1 MDRLRRAAGG
11 NMIIDA
17 REMEMDRGELLSEL
31 YVLSAKKEELARKI
45 SRAQQAVTDTVSDLL
60 DQERGGGEAASGIPG
75 VEIVSYL
82 HEFAEKNTDV
92 SDLAAAAALILFL
105 KSVGDNA
112 GLLSLDIPRH
122 MTFTALS
129 MRMPDMIGTE
139 ELREWTDRTLEACG
153 IRERLPERIAIY
165 CTDPGR
171 DALLGN
177 LFQMIEAYDTDS
189 PEGRLSALM
198 ILWQLLDFVNQRRNG
213 PEADTLTIR
222 LILSA
227 LQKAAERAGDDMAEE
242 AALRAGFEGEGKEDA
257 AAIREAMKSVLELE
271 EAFKE
276 TEQKFDR
283 LLGLL

>member
-1 MDRLRRAAGG
+1 
-11 NMIIDA
+11 MIIDA

-60 DQERGGGEAASGIPG
+60 DQERGGSEAASGIPG

-92 SDLAAAAALILFL
+92 SDLAAAAGLILLL
-105 KSVGDNA
+105 KFAGDNA
-112 GLLSLDIPRH
+112 GFLSLDAPRH

-139 ELREWTDRTLEACG
+139 ELRDWADRILHSCG
-153 IRERLPERIAIY
+153 EGERLPERIAIY
-165 CTDPGR
+165 CTDSSR

-177 LFQMIEAYDTDS
+177 LFQMIEAYDTGS
-189 PEGRLSALM
+189 PEGRLSAIR
-198 ILWQLLDFVNQRRNG
+198 ILYQLLDFVSQRRKG
-213 PEADTLTIR
+213 PEADTQAIR

-227 LQKAAERAGDDMAEE
+227 LQTAAEKAGDDMAEE
-242 AALRAGFEGEGKEDA
+242 AALRAGFQGEGKEDA
-257 AAIREAMKSVLELE
+257 AAIREAMQSVLELG

>member
-1 MDRLRRAAGG
+1 
-11 NMIIDA
+11 MIIDA
-17 REMEMDRGELLSEL
+17 REMEMDRSELLSEL

-82 HEFAEKNTDV
+82 HDFAEKNADV
-92 SDLAAAAALILFL
+92 SDLAAAAALVLLL
-105 KSVGDNA
+105 KFAGDN
-112 GLLSLDIPRH
+112 GSLLSLDIPRQ

-139 ELREWTDRTLEACG
+139 ELRDYADSVLRSCG
-153 IRERLPERIAIY
+153 GEERLPERIAIY
-165 CTDPGR
+165 CTDPSR

-177 LFQMIEAYDTDS
+177 LFQMIEAYDTGS
-189 PEGRLSALM
+189 SQGRLSAVR
-198 ILWQLLDFVNQRRNG
+198 ILCQLLDFVSQRKKG

-227 LQKAAERAGDDMAEE
+227 LQKAAERAGDDMAGEE
-242 AALRAGFEGEGKEDA
+242 VLRAGFEGVGKEDA
-257 AAIREAMKSVLELE
+257 AAIREAMKSVLELG

-276 TEQKFDR
+276 AEQKFDR
-283 LLGLL
+283 LLSLL

>member
-1 MDRLRRAAGG
+1 
-11 NMIIDA
+11 MIIDA

-60 DQERGGGEAASGIPG
+60 DQERGGSEAASGIPG

-92 SDLAAAAALILFL
+92 SDLAAAAGLILLL
-105 KSVGDNA
+105 KFAGDNA
-112 GLLSLDIPRH
+112 GFLSLDVPRH

-139 ELREWTDRTLEACG
+139 ELRDWADRILHSCG
-153 IRERLPERIAIY
+153 ERERLPERIAIY
-165 CTDPGR
+165 CTDSSR

-177 LFQMIEAYDTDS
+177 LFQMIEAYDTGRA
-189 PEGRLSALM
+189 EGRLSAVR
-198 ILWQLLDFVNQRRNG
+198 ILYQLLDFVSQRRKG
-213 PEADTLTIR
+213 PEADTQAIR

-227 LQKAAERAGDDMAEE
+227 LQKAAEKAGDDMAEE
-242 AALRAGFEGEGKEDA
+242 AALRASFQGEGKEDA
-257 AAIREAMKSVLELE
+257 AAIREAMKSVLELG

>member
-1 MDRLRRAAGG
+1 
-11 NMIIDA
+11 MIIDA

-92 SDLAAAAALILFL
+92 SDLAAAAGLILLL
-105 KSVGDNA
+105 KFAGDNA
-112 GLLSLDIPRH
+112 GFLSLDVPRH

-139 ELREWTDRTLEACG
+139 ELRDWADRVLRSCG
-153 IRERLPERIAIY
+153 EEERLPERIAIY
-165 CTDPGR
+165 CTDSSR

-177 LFQMIEAYDTDS
+177 LFQMIEAYDTGRA
-189 PEGRLSALM
+189 EGRLSAVR
-198 ILWQLLDFVNQRRNG
+198 ILYQLLDFVSQRRKG
-213 PEADTLTIR
+213 PEADTQAIR

-227 LQKAAERAGDDMAEE
+227 LQKAAVKAGDDMAEE
-242 AALRAGFEGEGKEDA
+242 AALRASFQGEGKEDA
-257 AAIREAMKSVLELE
+257 AAIREAMKSVLELG

>member
-1 MDRLRRAAGG
+1 
-11 NMIIDA
+11 MIIDT

-92 SDLAAAAALILFL
+92 SDLAAAAGLILLL
-105 KSVGDNA
+105 KFAGDNA
-112 GLLSLDIPRH
+112 GFLSLDVPRH

-139 ELREWTDRTLEACG
+139 ELRDWADRILHSCG
-153 IRERLPERIAIY
+153 ERERLPERIAIY
-165 CTDPGR
+165 CTDPSQ

-177 LFQMIEAYDTDS
+177 LFQMIEAYDTGRA
-189 PEGRLSALM
+189 EGRLSAVR
-198 ILWQLLDFVNQRRNG
+198 ILYQLLDFVSQRRKG
-213 PEADTLTIR
+213 PEADTQAIR

-227 LQKAAERAGDDMAEE
+227 LQKAAEKAGDDMAEE
-242 AALRAGFEGEGKEDA
+242 AALRASFQGEGKEDA
-257 AAIREAMKSVLELE
+257 AAIREAMKSVLELG

>member
-1 MDRLRRAAGG
+1 
-11 NMIIDA
+11 MIIDA
-17 REMEMDRGELLSEL
+17 REMEMDRSELLSEL
-31 YVLSAKKEELARKI
+31 YVLSAKKEELARMI

-82 HEFAEKNTDV
+82 HDFAEKNADV
-92 SDLAAAAALILFL
+92 SDLAAAAALVLLL
-105 KSVGDNA
+105 KFAGDN
-112 GLLSLDIPRH
+112 GSLLSLDIPRQ

-139 ELREWTDRTLEACG
+139 ELRDYADSVLRSCG
-153 IRERLPERIAIY
+153 REERLPERIAIY
-165 CTDPGR
+165 CTDPSR

-177 LFQMIEAYDTDS
+177 LFQMIEAYDTGS
-189 PEGRLSALM
+189 SQGRLSAVR
-198 ILWQLLDFVNQRRNG
+198 ILCQLLDFVSQRKKG

-227 LQKAAERAGDDMAEE
+227 LQKASETAGDDMAGEE
-242 AALRAGFEGEGKEDA
+242 VLRAGFEGVGKEDA
-257 AAIREAMKSVLELE
+257 AAIREAMKSVLELG

-276 TEQKFDR
+276 AEQKFDR
-283 LLGLL
+283 LLSLL

>member
-1 MDRLRRAAGG
+1 
-11 NMIIDA
+11 MIIDA
-17 REMEMDRGELLSEL
+17 REMEMDRSELLSEL

-82 HEFAEKNTDV
+82 HDFAEKNADV
-92 SDLAAAAALILFL
+92 SDLAAAAALVLLL
-105 KSVGDNA
+105 KFAGDN
-112 GLLSLDIPRH
+112 GSLLSLDIPRQ

-139 ELREWTDRTLEACG
+139 ELRDYADSVLRSCG
-153 IRERLPERIAIY
+153 REERLPERIAVY
-165 CTDPGR
+165 CTDPSR

-177 LFQMIEAYDTDS
+177 LFQMIEAYDTGS
-189 PEGRLSALM
+189 SQGRLSAVR
-198 ILWQLLDFVNQRRNG
+198 ILCQLLDFVSQRKKG

-227 LQKAAERAGDDMAEE
+227 LQKAAERAGDDMAGE
-242 AALRAGFEGEGKEDA
+242 AVLRAGFEGEGKEDA
-257 AAIREAMKSVLELE
+257 AAIREAMKSVLELG

-276 TEQKFDR
+276 AEQKFDR
-283 LLGLL
+283 LLSLL

>member
-1 MDRLRRAAGG
+1 
-11 NMIIDA
+11 MIIDA
-17 REMEMDRGELLSEL
+17 REMEMDRSELLSEL

-60 DQERGGGEAASGIPG
+60 DQERGGGEAPSGIPG

-82 HEFAEKNTDV
+82 HDFAEKNADV
-92 SDLAAAAALILFL
+92 SDLAAAAALVLLL
-105 KSVGDNA
+105 KFAGDN
-112 GLLSLDIPRH
+112 GSLLSLDIPRQ

-139 ELREWTDRTLEACG
+139 ELRDYADSVLRSCG
-153 IRERLPERIAIY
+153 GEERLPERIAIY
-165 CTDPGR
+165 CTDPSR

-177 LFQMIEAYDTDS
+177 LFQMIEAYDTGS
-189 PEGRLSALM
+189 SQGRLSAVR
-198 ILWQLLDFVNQRRNG
+198 ILCQLLDFVSQRKKG

-227 LQKAAERAGDDMAEE
+227 LQKASETAGDDMAGEE
-242 AALRAGFEGEGKEDA
+242 VLRAGFEGVGKEDA
-257 AAIREAMKSVLELE
+257 AAIREAMKSVLELG

-276 TEQKFDR
+276 AEQKFDR
-283 LLGLL
+283 LLSLL

>member
-1 MDRLRRAAGG
+1 
-11 NMIIDA
+11 MIIDA

-92 SDLAAAAALILFL
+92 SDLAAAAGLILLL
-105 KSVGDNA
+105 KFAGDNA
-112 GLLSLDIPRH
+112 GFLSLDVPRH

-139 ELREWTDRTLEACG
+139 ELRDWADRILHSCG
-153 IRERLPERIAIY
+153 ERERLPERIAIY
-165 CTDPGR
+165 CTDSSR

-177 LFQMIEAYDTDS
+177 LFQMIEAYDTGRA
-189 PEGRLSALM
+189 EGRLSAVR
-198 ILWQLLDFVNQRRNG
+198 ILYQLLDFVSQRRKG
-213 PEADTLTIR
+213 PEADTQAIR

-227 LQKAAERAGDDMAEE
+227 LQKAAEKAGDDMAEE
-242 AALRAGFEGEGKEDA
+242 AALRASFQGEGKEDA
-257 AAIREAMKSVLELE
+257 AAIREAMKSVLELG

>member
-1 MDRLRRAAGG
+1 
-11 NMIIDA
+11 MIIDA

-92 SDLAAAAALILFL
+92 SDLAAAAGLILLL
-105 KSVGDNA
+105 KFAGDNA
-112 GLLSLDIPRH
+112 GPLSLDVPRH

-139 ELREWTDRTLEACG
+139 ELRDWADRVLRSCG
-153 IRERLPERIAIY
+153 EEERLPERIAVY
-165 CTDPGR
+165 CTDPSQ

-177 LFQMIEAYDTDS
+177 LFQMIEAYDTGRA
-189 PEGRLSALM
+189 EGRLSAAR
-198 ILWQLLDFVNQRRNG
+198 ILYQLLDFVSQRRKG
-213 PEADTLTIR
+213 PEADTQAIR

-227 LQKAAERAGDDMAEE
+227 LQKAAEKAGDDMAEE
-242 AALRAGFEGEGKEDA
+242 AALRASFQGEGKEDA
-257 AAIREAMKSVLELE
+257 AAIREAMKSVLELG

>member
-1 MDRLRRAAGG
+1 
-11 NMIIDA
+11 MIIDA

-92 SDLAAAAALILFL
+92 SDLAAAAGLILLL
-105 KSVGDNA
+105 KFAGDNA
-112 GLLSLDIPRH
+112 GFLSLDVPRH

-139 ELREWTDRTLEACG
+139 ELRDWADRVLRSCG
-153 IRERLPERIAIY
+153 EEERLPERIAIY
-165 CTDPGR
+165 CTDSSR

-177 LFQMIEAYDTDS
+177 LFQMIEAYDTGRA
-189 PEGRLSALM
+189 EGRLSAVR
-198 ILWQLLDFVNQRRNG
+198 ILYQLLDFVSQRRKG
-213 PEADTLTIR
+213 PEADTQAIR

-227 LQKAAERAGDDMAEE
+227 LQKAAEKAGDDMAEE
-242 AALRAGFEGEGKEDA
+242 AALRASFQGEGKEDA
-257 AAIREAMKSVLELE
+257 AAIREAMKSVLELG

>member
-1 MDRLRRAAGG
+1 
-11 NMIIDA
+11 MIIDA
-17 REMEMDRGELLSEL
+17 REMEMDRSELLSEL

-82 HEFAEKNTDV
+82 HDFAEKNADV
-92 SDLAAAAALILFL
+92 SDLAAAAALVLLL
-105 KSVGDNA
+105 KFAGDN
-112 GLLSLDIPRH
+112 GSLLSLDIPRQ

-139 ELREWTDRTLEACG
+139 ELRDYADSVLRSCG
-153 IRERLPERIAIY
+153 GEERLPERIAIY
-165 CTDPGR
+165 CTDPSR

-177 LFQMIEAYDTDS
+177 LFQMIEAYDTGS
-189 PEGRLSALM
+189 SQGRLSAVR
-198 ILWQLLDFVNQRRNG
+198 ILCQLLDFVSQRKKG

-227 LQKAAERAGDDMAEE
+227 LQKAAERAGDDMAGE
-242 AALRAGFEGEGKEDA
+242 AVLRAGFEGEGKEDA
-257 AAIREAMKSVLELE
+257 AAIREAMKSVLELG

-276 TEQKFDR
+276 AEQKFDR
-283 LLGLL
+283 LLSLL

>member
-1 MDRLRRAAGG
+1 
-11 NMIIDA
+11 MIIDA

-92 SDLAAAAALILFL
+92 SDLAAAAGLILLL
-105 KSVGDNA
+105 KFAGDNA
-112 GLLSLDIPRH
+112 GFLSLDVPRH

-139 ELREWTDRTLEACG
+139 ELRDWADRVLRSCG
-153 IRERLPERIAIY
+153 EEERLPERIAIY
-165 CTDPGR
+165 CTDPSQ

-177 LFQMIEAYDTDS
+177 LFQMIEAYDTGRA
-189 PEGRLSALM
+189 EGRLSAVR
-198 ILWQLLDFVNQRRNG
+198 ILYQLLDFVSQRRKG
-213 PEADTLTIR
+213 PEADTQAIR

-227 LQKAAERAGDDMAEE
+227 LQKAAEKAGDDMAEE
-242 AALRAGFEGEGKEDA
+242 AALRASFQGEGKEDA
-257 AAIREAMKSVLELE
+257 AAIREAMKSVLELG

>member
-1 MDRLRRAAGG
+1 
-11 NMIIDA
+11 MIIDA

-31 YVLSAKKEELARKI
+31 YVLSAKKEELAREI

-60 DQERGGGEAASGIPG
+60 DQERGESEAASGIPG

-92 SDLAAAAALILFL
+92 SDLAAAAGLILLL
-105 KSVGDNA
+105 KFAGDNA
-112 GLLSLDIPRH
+112 GLLSLDVPRH

-139 ELREWTDRTLEACG
+139 ELRDWADRVLRSCG
-153 IRERLPERIAIY
+153 EEERLPERIAVY
-165 CTDPGR
+165 CTDPSR

-177 LFQMIEAYDTDS
+177 LFQMIEAYDTGRA
-189 PEGRLSALM
+189 EGRLSGVR
-198 ILWQLLDFVNQRRNG
+198 ILCQLLDFVSQRKKG
-213 PEADTLTIR
+213 PEADTKAIR

-227 LQKAAERAGDDMAEE
+227 LQKAAEKAGDDMAEE
-242 AALRAGFEGEGKEDA
+242 AAIRASFQGEGKEDA
-257 AAIREAMKSVLELE
+257 AAIREAMKSVLALE

>member
-1 MDRLRRAAGG
+1 
-11 NMIIDA
+11 MIIDA

-92 SDLAAAAALILFL
+92 SDLAAAAGLILLL
-105 KSVGDNA
+105 KFAGDNA
-112 GLLSLDIPRH
+112 GFLSLDVPRH

-139 ELREWTDRTLEACG
+139 ELRDWADRILGSCG
-153 IRERLPERIAIY
+153 ERERLPERIAIY
-165 CTDPGR
+165 CTDSSR

-177 LFQMIEAYDTDS
+177 LFQMIEAYDMGRA
-189 PEGRLSALM
+189 EGRLSAVR
-198 ILWQLLDFVNQRRNG
+198 ILYQLLDFVSQRRKG
-213 PEADTLTIR
+213 PEADTQAIR

-227 LQKAAERAGDDMAEE
+227 LQKAAEKAGDDMAEE
-242 AALRAGFEGEGKEDA
+242 AALRASFQGEGKEDA
-257 AAIREAMKSVLELE
+257 AAIREAMKSVLELG

>member
-1 MDRLRRAAGG
+1 
-11 NMIIDA
+11 MIIDT

-92 SDLAAAAALILFL
+92 SDLAAAAGLILLL
-105 KSVGDNA
+105 KFAGDNA
-112 GLLSLDIPRH
+112 GFLSLDVPRH

-139 ELREWTDRTLEACG
+139 ELRDWADRILHSCG
-153 IRERLPERIAIY
+153 ERERLPERIAIY
-165 CTDPGR
+165 CTDSSR

-177 LFQMIEAYDTDS
+177 LFQMIEAYDTGS
-189 PEGRLSALM
+189 AEGRLSAVR
-198 ILWQLLDFVNQRRNG
+198 ILYQLLDFVSQRRKG
-213 PEADTLTIR
+213 PEADTQAIR

-227 LQKAAERAGDDMAEE
+227 LQKAAEKAGDDMAEE
-242 AALRAGFEGEGKEDA
+242 AALRASFQGEGKEDA
-257 AAIREAMKSVLELE
+257 AAIREAMKSVLELG

>member
-1 MDRLRRAAGG
+1 
-11 NMIIDA
+11 MIIDT

-92 SDLAAAAALILFL
+92 SDLAAAAGLILLL
-105 KSVGDNA
+105 KFAGDNA
-112 GLLSLDIPRH
+112 GPLSLDVPRH

-139 ELREWTDRTLEACG
+139 ELRDWADRVLRSCG
-153 IRERLPERIAIY
+153 EEERLPERIAIY
-165 CTDPGR
+165 CTDSSR

-177 LFQMIEAYDTDS
+177 LFQMIEAYDTGRA
-189 PEGRLSALM
+189 EGRLSAVR
-198 ILWQLLDFVNQRRNG
+198 ILYQLLDFVSQRRKG
-213 PEADTLTIR
+213 PEADTQAIR

-227 LQKAAERAGDDMAEE
+227 LQKAAEKAGDDMAEE
-242 AALRAGFEGEGKEDA
+242 AALRASFQGEGKEDA
-257 AAIREAMKSVLELE
+257 AAIREAMKSVLELG

>member
-1 MDRLRRAAGG
+1 
-11 NMIIDA
+11 
-17 REMEMDRGELLSEL
+17 
-31 YVLSAKKEELARKI
+31 
-45 SRAQQAVTDTVSDLL
+45 
-60 DQERGGGEAASGIPG
+60 
-75 VEIVSYL
+75 
-82 HEFAEKNTDV
+82 
-92 SDLAAAAALILFL
+92 
-105 KSVGDNA
+105 
-112 GLLSLDIPRH
+112 
-122 MTFTALS
+122 
-129 MRMPDMIGTE
+129 
-139 ELREWTDRTLEACG
+139 
-153 IRERLPERIAIY
+153 
-165 CTDPGR
+165 
-171 DALLGN
+171 
-177 LFQMIEAYDTDS
+177 MIEAYDTDS

>member
-1 MDRLRRAAGG
+1 
-11 NMIIDA
+11 MIIDA
-17 REMEMDRGELLSEL
+17 REMEMDRSELLSEL
-31 YVLSAKKEELARKI
+31 YILSAKKEELARKI

-82 HEFAEKNTDV
+82 HDFAEKNADV
-92 SDLAAAAALILFL
+92 SDLAAAAALVLLL
-105 KSVGDNA
+105 KFAGDN
-112 GLLSLDIPRH
+112 GSLLSLDIPRQ

-139 ELREWTDRTLEACG
+139 ELRDYADSVLRSCG
-153 IRERLPERIAIY
+153 KEERLPERIAIY
-165 CTDPGR
+165 CTDPSR

-177 LFQMIEAYDTDS
+177 LFQMIEAYDTGS
-189 PEGRLSALM
+189 SQGRLSAVR
-198 ILWQLLDFVNQRRNG
+198 ILCQLLDFVSQRKKG

-227 LQKAAERAGDDMAEE
+227 LQKASETAGDDMAGEE
-242 AALRAGFEGEGKEDA
+242 ALRAGFEGVGKEDA
-257 AAIREAMKSVLELE
+257 AAIREAMKSVLELG

-276 TEQKFDR
+276 AEQKFDR
-283 LLGLL
+283 LLRLL

>member
-1 MDRLRRAAGG
+1 
-11 NMIIDA
+11 MIIDA

-31 YVLSAKKEELARKI
+31 YVLSAKKEELAREI

-60 DQERGGGEAASGIPG
+60 DQERGESEAASGIPG

-92 SDLAAAAALILFL
+92 SDLAAAAGLILLL
-105 KSVGDNA
+105 KFAGDNA
-112 GLLSLDIPRH
+112 GLLSLDVPRH

-139 ELREWTDRTLEACG
+139 ELRDWADRVLGSCG
-153 IRERLPERIAIY
+153 EEERLPERIAVY
-165 CTDPGR
+165 CTDPSR

-177 LFQMIEAYDTDS
+177 LFQMIEAYDTGRA
-189 PEGRLSALM
+189 EGRLSGVR
-198 ILWQLLDFVNQRRNG
+198 ILCQLLDFVSQRRKG
-213 PEADTLTIR
+213 PEADTKAIR

-227 LQKAAERAGDDMAEE
+227 LQKAAEKAGDDMAEE
-242 AALRAGFEGEGKEDA
+242 AAIRASFQGEGKEDA

>member
-1 MDRLRRAAGG
+1 
-11 NMIIDA
+11 MIIDA

-92 SDLAAAAALILFL
+92 SDLAAAAGLILLL
-105 KSVGDNA
+105 KFAGDNA
-112 GLLSLDIPRH
+112 GFLSLDVPRH

-139 ELREWTDRTLEACG
+139 ELRDWADRILHSCG
-153 IRERLPERIAIY
+153 ERERLPERIAIY
-165 CTDPGR
+165 CTDPSQ

-177 LFQMIEAYDTDS
+177 LFQMIEAYDTGRA
-189 PEGRLSALM
+189 EGRLSAVR
-198 ILWQLLDFVNQRRNG
+198 ILYQLLDFVSQRRKG
-213 PEADTLTIR
+213 PEADTQAIR

-227 LQKAAERAGDDMAEE
+227 LQKAAEKAGDDMAEE
-242 AALRAGFEGEGKEDA
+242 AALRASFQGEGKEDA
-257 AAIREAMKSVLELE
+257 AAIREAMKSVLELG

>member
-1 MDRLRRAAGG
+1 
-11 NMIIDA
+11 MIIDA

-92 SDLAAAAALILFL
+92 SDLAAAAGLILLL
-105 KSVGDNA
+105 KFAGDNA
-112 GLLSLDIPRH
+112 GPLSLDVPRH

-139 ELREWTDRTLEACG
+139 ELRDWADRVLRSCG
-153 IRERLPERIAIY
+153 EEERLPERIAIY
-165 CTDPGR
+165 CTDSSR

-177 LFQMIEAYDTDS
+177 LFQMIEAYDTGRA
-189 PEGRLSALM
+189 EGRLSAVR
-198 ILWQLLDFVNQRRNG
+198 ILYQLLDFVSQRRKG
-213 PEADTLTIR
+213 PEADTQAIR

-227 LQKAAERAGDDMAEE
+227 LQKAAEKAGDDMAEE
-242 AALRAGFEGEGKEDA
+242 AALRASFQGEGKEDA
-257 AAIREAMKSVLELE
+257 AAIREAMKSVLELG

>member
-1 MDRLRRAAGG
+1 
-11 NMIIDA
+11 MIIDA
-17 REMEMDRGELLSEL
+17 REMEMDRSELLSEL
-31 YVLSAKKEELARKI
+31 YILSAKKEELARKI

-82 HEFAEKNTDV
+82 HDFAEKNADV
-92 SDLAAAAALILFL
+92 SDLAAAAALVLLL
-105 KSVGDNA
+105 KFAGDN
-112 GLLSLDIPRH
+112 GSLLSLDIPRQ

-139 ELREWTDRTLEACG
+139 ELRDYADSVLRSCG
-153 IRERLPERIAIY
+153 GEERLPERIAIY
-165 CTDPGR
+165 CTDPSR

-177 LFQMIEAYDTDS
+177 LFQMIEAYDTGS
-189 PEGRLSALM
+189 SQGRLSAVR
-198 ILWQLLDFVNQRRNG
+198 ILCQLLDFVSQRKKG

-227 LQKAAERAGDDMAEE
+227 LQKASETAGDDMAGEE
-242 AALRAGFEGEGKEDA
+242 VLRAGFEGVGKEDA
-257 AAIREAMKSVLELE
+257 AAIREAMKSVLELG

-276 TEQKFDR
+276 AEQKFDR
-283 LLGLL
+283 LLSLL

>member
-1 MDRLRRAAGG
+1 
-11 NMIIDA
+11 MIIDT

-92 SDLAAAAALILFL
+92 SDLAAAAGLILLL
-105 KSVGDNA
+105 KFAGDNA
-112 GLLSLDIPRH
+112 GPLSLDVPRH

-139 ELREWTDRTLEACG
+139 ELRDWADRVLRSCG
-153 IRERLPERIAIY
+153 EEERLPERIAVY
-165 CTDPGR
+165 CTDPSQ

-177 LFQMIEAYDTDS
+177 LFQMIEAYDTGRA
-189 PEGRLSALM
+189 EGRLSAAR
-198 ILWQLLDFVNQRRNG
+198 ILYQLLDFVSQRRKG
-213 PEADTLTIR
+213 PEADTQAIR

-227 LQKAAERAGDDMAEE
+227 LQKAAEKAGDDMAEE
-242 AALRAGFEGEGKEDA
+242 AALRASFQGEGKEDA
-257 AAIREAMKSVLELE
+257 AAIREAMKSVLELG